1 MGTGKKGRQALGAT
15 HMDDES
21 NGVLVVQKFLP
32 LLPDAYLKKE
42 GKCSSRFAQLLRI
55 NENHVEGS
63 SILQYFF

>member
-1 MGTGKKGRQALGAT
+1 MGTEKKGRQALAGAT

-42 GKCSSRFAQLLRI
+42 GKCSSRFA
-55 NENHVEGS
+55 
-63 SILQYFF
+63 

>member
-21 NGVLVVQKFLP
+21 NGVLVVKKFLP

-42 GKCSSRFAQLLRI
+42 GKCSASFA
-55 NENHVEGS
+55 
-63 SILQYFF
+63 